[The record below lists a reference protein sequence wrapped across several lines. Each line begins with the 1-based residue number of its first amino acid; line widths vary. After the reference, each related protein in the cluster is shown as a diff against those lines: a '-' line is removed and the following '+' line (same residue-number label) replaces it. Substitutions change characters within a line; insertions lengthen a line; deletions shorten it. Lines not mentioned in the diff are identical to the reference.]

1 MSDLQLNSTTV
12 SSFRDPVLPKN
23 DGPSDLYLAP
33 DIKRRVGDS
42 SLKDDRTTS
51 RLEKS
56 VQRQR
61 QLREERRNASA
72 EMRQSMV
79 EFQRRLEKLE
89 EEIRQGRVL
98 REELNTKLDEEL
110 DALEAGRALVSSML
124 Q

>member
-1 MSDLQLNSTTV
+1 
-12 SSFRDPVLPKN
+12 
-23 DGPSDLYLAP
+23 
-33 DIKRRVGDS
+33 
-42 SLKDDRTTS
+42 
-51 RLEKS
+51 
-56 VQRQR
+56 
-61 QLREERRNASA
+61 
-72 EMRQSMV
+72 MRQSMV